1 MYTRSNSVHADDY
14 SNSLIA
20 RATIMYGSSLTPP
33 FMHVYLILNFFVF
46 WSARLTCRRFTKYWT
61 ESSHRTYK

>member
-46 WSARLTCRRFTKYWT
+46 
-61 ESSHRTYK
+61 